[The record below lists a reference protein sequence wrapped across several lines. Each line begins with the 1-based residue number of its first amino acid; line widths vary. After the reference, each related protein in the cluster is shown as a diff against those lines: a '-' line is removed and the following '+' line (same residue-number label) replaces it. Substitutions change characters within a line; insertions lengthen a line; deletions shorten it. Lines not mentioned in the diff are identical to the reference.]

1 MADFKAAA
9 VAVGTINKA
18 TAAALAAPITDWLA
32 QLAADHLVTCCTIA
46 MPVAVE
52 MSLSSILLG
61 LVVWLVPN
69 ASTGNPSAG

>member
-1 MADFKAAA
+1 MADFGNAAR
-9 VAVGTINKA
+9 AVGTINKA

-32 QLAADHLVTCCTIA
+32 QLAADQLVTCCMVA

-61 LVVWLVPN
+61 LVVWAVPN
-69 ASTGNPSAG
+69 VQN